1 MKFHEEIA
9 VIGAG
14 AWGTTIAQRLALKG
28 FHVVLWVY
36 EKELCEMLSKRRENV
51 FYLPGIN
58 VHEMVI
64 PTNDMEEAVTKKNVI
79 LFVCPSHVFRQ
90 VLLKALPFIER
101 GTIVISASKGIEQD
115 TLLTMSGVMREVLP
129 EFLDAGMAII
139 SGPSFAK
146 EVVANIPTV
155 IAVASDKPDVAKRV
169 QRLLYSETLRVYT
182 NEDVLGTELGGA
194 LKNVTALAAGVSDG
208 LGYGHNTRAALIT
221 RGLAEMMS
229 LGIKMGANP
238 MTFAGLA
245 GLGDLV
251 LTCTSELSR
260 NRTVGFKLGQGMK
273 LDEILKDMRMVAEG
287 IKTAKAAYQLS
298 VREGVEMPIIEQIFG
313 VIYEGR
319 RPKDAVKD
327 LMTRDLKSEW
337 HFLR

>member
-1 MKFHEEIA
+1 MEFHEKIA

-14 AWGTTIAQRLALKG
+14 AWGTTIAHRLALKG
-28 FHVVLWVY
+28 FQVPLWVY
-36 EKELCEMLSKRRENV
+36 EKELCETLSKTRENV
-51 FYLPGIN
+51 FYLPGVII
-58 VHEMVI
+58 HEMVI
-64 PTNDMEEAVTKKNVI
+64 PTNDMEEAVSKNNVI
-79 LFVCPSHVFRQ
+79 VFACPSHVFRE
-90 VLLKALPFIER
+90 VLLKALPFIGR
-101 GTIVISASKGIEQD
+101 GPIVIGTSKGIEQD

-129 EFLDAGMAII
+129 EFLDAEVAFI
-139 SGPSFAK
+139 SGPSFAR
-146 EVVANIPTV
+146 EVVANIPTL

-298 VREGVEMPIIEQIFG
+298 VREGVEMPIIEQVYR
-313 VIYEGR
+313 VIYEGKK
-319 RPKDAVKD
+319 PKDAMKE

-337 HFLR
+337 HFLK